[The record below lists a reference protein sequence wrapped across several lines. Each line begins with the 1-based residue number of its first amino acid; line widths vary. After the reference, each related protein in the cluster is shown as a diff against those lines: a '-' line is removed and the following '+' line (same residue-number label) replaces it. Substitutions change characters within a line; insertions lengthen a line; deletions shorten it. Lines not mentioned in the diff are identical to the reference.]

1 MNFSAGIVNKIN
13 GFIIEFSFNKD
24 VEIDHALSVEALGII
39 VALAEEKPHAILYNF
54 NKQNIILS
62 EIARK
67 LSGARNFSNAQMI
80 ARAIVTQSMSSSLE
94 SMHYIK
100 NTNPAADTMIFE
112 TKEGAV
118 SWLNE
123 KAKQFL
129 VPN

>member
-1 MNFSAGIVNKIN
+1 MNFSAGTVNKIDD
-13 GFIIEFSFNKD
+13 FIIEFSFNKD
-24 VEIDHALSVEALGII
+24 VEIDQELSVELLGII
-39 VALAEEKPHAILYNF
+39 VAMAKDKPHAVLYNF

-80 ARAIVTQSMSSSLE
+80 ARALVTQSMSSSLE

-112 TKEGAV
+112 GREKAIT
-118 SWLNE
+118 WLNE
-123 KAKQFL
+123 KVAQ
-129 VPN
+129 VRASH